1 MFIDD
6 DYTRL
11 SEVSDAFISLLYP
24 FKWIHTYIPIMSD
37 QMIKYLETFLPFLN
51 GIHSSLMPL
60 VTQLFCSN
68 EFDESDEIFLIYI
81 KEGKIDLSS
90 SLRKKKKK
98 VAKYI
103 QSNLPPLPTT
113 VEKNLRTKLNDIKNL
128 HNKNMKVTPKRY
140 SRVSKPVDPSQ
151 FEINIR
157 DALIKMFVEMFKD
170 YHKYMC
176 MLDGDVLF
184 NKNSFMKSV
193 NKADKKFYEIFIG
206 DTQIFQQ
213 FTQSIFTEECD
224 YFNKMIRSEEENKS
238 EFSGIPLEVQNEKVY
253 VIPPAYL
260 GTEEKENKAIERYIC
275 QYYPTDL
282 ESNFVAKDKYKNPD
296 GIIMPAHRV
305 IPSVPDI
312 DEENYNNDNC
322 LVYFLP
328 NQNKVSMKRSLLR
341 DNSVRLLETVKSQV
355 VDKNEIEMQGLKK
368 TFTGVNFNEELRET
382 EKEDIKDIIKE
393 YLKKI
398 FKSEKIDYED
408 PKIKTEILNILK
420 RPFAREFFVSLL
432 SSNLKNVVLLQS
444 YSFSFLSFL
453 IYNVLVEF
461 LQMAETDELLE
472 EVYLI
477 IKSTMYFGIERKKK
491 TLTLFEHLKTK
502 IRNYPLINQKYFWD
516 IWFEKEIEAKK
527 DNGDSTKQII
537 ILNICSRMTELEISK
552 TIIKDI
558 LDDLSHKAFEKSVE
572 MGKQTEKMY
581 LKKIKQ
587 VKYTLKETN
596 NI

>member
-1 MFIDD
+1 
-6 DYTRL
+6 
-11 SEVSDAFISLLYP
+11 
-24 FKWIHTYIPIMSD
+24 
-37 QMIKYLETFLPFLN
+37 
-51 GIHSSLMPL
+51 
-60 VTQLFCSN
+60 
-68 EFDESDEIFLIYI
+68 
-81 KEGKIDLSS
+81 
-90 SLRKKKKK
+90 
-98 VAKYI
+98 
-103 QSNLPPLPTT
+103 
-113 VEKNLRTKLNDIKNL
+113 
-128 HNKNMKVTPKRY
+128 MKVTPKRY

-213 FTQSIFTEECD
+213 FTQTIFTEECD

-472 EVYLI
+472 EVYLL

-587 VKYTLKETN
+587 VKYTLKEIN

>member
-1 MFIDD
+1 
-6 DYTRL
+6 
-11 SEVSDAFISLLYP
+11 
-24 FKWIHTYIPIMSD
+24 
-37 QMIKYLETFLPFLN
+37 
-51 GIHSSLMPL
+51 
-60 VTQLFCSN
+60 
-68 EFDESDEIFLIYI
+68 
-81 KEGKIDLSS
+81 
-90 SLRKKKKK
+90 
-98 VAKYI
+98 
-103 QSNLPPLPTT
+103 
-113 VEKNLRTKLNDIKNL
+113 
-128 HNKNMKVTPKRY
+128 
-140 SRVSKPVDPSQ
+140 
-151 FEINIR
+151 
-157 DALIKMFVEMFKD
+157 
-170 YHKYMC
+170 
-176 MLDGDVLF
+176 
-184 NKNSFMKSV
+184 
-193 NKADKKFYEIFIG
+193 
-206 DTQIFQQ
+206 
-213 FTQSIFTEECD
+213 
-224 YFNKMIRSEEENKS
+224 
-238 EFSGIPLEVQNEKVY
+238 
-253 VIPPAYL
+253 
-260 GTEEKENKAIERYIC
+260 
-275 QYYPTDL
+275 
-282 ESNFVAKDKYKNPD
+282 
-296 GIIMPAHRV
+296 
-305 IPSVPDI
+305 
-312 DEENYNNDNC
+312 
-322 LVYFLP
+322 
-328 NQNKVSMKRSLLR
+328 MKRSLLR

-472 EVYLI
+472 EVYLL

-587 VKYTLKETN
+587 VKYTLKEIN

>member
-1 MFIDD
+1 
-6 DYTRL
+6 
-11 SEVSDAFISLLYP
+11 
-24 FKWIHTYIPIMSD
+24 
-37 QMIKYLETFLPFLN
+37 
-51 GIHSSLMPL
+51 
-60 VTQLFCSN
+60 
-68 EFDESDEIFLIYI
+68 
-81 KEGKIDLSS
+81 
-90 SLRKKKKK
+90 
-98 VAKYI
+98 
-103 QSNLPPLPTT
+103 
-113 VEKNLRTKLNDIKNL
+113 
-128 HNKNMKVTPKRY
+128 
-140 SRVSKPVDPSQ
+140 
-151 FEINIR
+151 
-157 DALIKMFVEMFKD
+157 
-170 YHKYMC
+170 
-176 MLDGDVLF
+176 
-184 NKNSFMKSV
+184 
-193 NKADKKFYEIFIG
+193 
-206 DTQIFQQ
+206 
-213 FTQSIFTEECD
+213 
-224 YFNKMIRSEEENKS
+224 MIRSEEENKS

-472 EVYLI
+472 EVYLL

-516 IWFEKEIEAKK
+516 IWFEKEIETKK

-558 LDDLSHKAFEKSVE
+558 LDDLSHKAFEKSEE

-587 VKYTLKETN
+587 VKYTLKEIN